1 MHPEQHPPL
10 RAIRLFAD
18 LPDDALGDIARR
30 CGWREYAPGEQILD
44 HLDPSRDVFLIAKGS
59 VRVVNHALSG
69 KEVSYREIDAGEIF
83 GEFAAIDGQPR
94 SASVVA
100 LSDCLVAALS
110 ERDFWAAIKAHPALA
125 DALLKHLTRLV
136 RLYSERVQLI
146 ATLPVALRVQV
157 ELLKLARGGRREGA
171 VATIEPAPTHEEL
184 ASRIGTHRE
193 AVTRELA
200 ALRREGILRPGR
212 RRLIVADYDRL
223 EEMVHRAVGES
234 LIE

>member
-1 MHPEQHPPL
+1 MASTPHQTL
-10 RAIRLFAD
+10 RPIRLFAE
-18 LPDDALGDIARR
+18 LPESALDDIARR
-30 CGWREYAPGEQILD
+30 CRWRDYAPGEQILH
-44 HLDPSRDVFLIAKGS
+44 HLDPSRDVFLVADGN
-59 VRVVNHALSG
+59 VRVVNHSLSG

-100 LSDCLVAALS
+100 LSDCRIASLP
-110 ERDFWAAIKAHPALA
+110 ERDFWAAVKAHPALA
-125 DALLKHLTRLV
+125 EALLKHLTRLV

-157 ELLKLARGGRREGA
+157 ELLRLARGARREGP
-171 VATIEPAPTHEEL
+171 VAAIEPAPTHEEL

-200 ALRREGILRPGR
+200 ELRREGILRAGR

-223 EEMVHRAVGES
+223 EQMVHRAVGES
-234 LIE
+234 LME